1 MFVCFAL
8 YINLCNF
15 QTFELKRL
23 TVFKEKTGEISKLI
37 VFVLKHI
44 IAYTIDFQFNGR
56 TIFLFCFWT
65 HMSKNQNSFE
75 ILPFYL
81 VQGEDL

>member
-1 MFVCFAL
+1 MWGFKTIFVCF
-8 YINLCNF
+8 
-15 QTFELKRL
+15 
-23 TVFKEKTGEISKLI
+23 EKKSQK
-37 VFVLKHI
+37 I
-44 IAYTIDFQFNGR
+44 IAYKIDFQFNGR